1 MGKFSFGLGQRN
13 KPTPE
18 RVNVIAKVLTG
29 AIGIFIGWTSTNDIM
44 PPKTE
49 NLLTSIFGLVLLLIP
64 VLLPLF
70 GADVDGKTVPT
81 EQVTGIDT
89 DKPQT

>member
-1 MGKFSFGLGQRN
+1 MARFGLSQRH

-18 RVNVIAKVLTG
+18 RVNLIAKVLTG
-29 AIGIFIGWTSTNDIM
+29 AIGIFIGWTSTNDII

-49 NLLTSIFGLVLLLIP
+49 NVLTSILGLILLLIP
-64 VLLPLF
+64 VMLPLF
-70 GADVDGKTVPT
+70 GTDVQGKTVPT

-89 DKPQT
+89 DKPQN